1 MPPRKEE
8 RKKPAHSMP
17 IMGKDEGGKEVKAS
31 RRGGGSTPYKGR
43 STAEIREDL
52 SSKTE
57 NISRGVL

>member
-1 MPPRKEE
+1 
-8 RKKPAHSMP
+8 MP
-17 IMGKDEGGKEVKAS
+17 IMGKDEGEKEVKAS

-43 STAEIREDL
+43 STVETREDL

>member
-1 MPPRKEE
+1 
-8 RKKPAHSMP
+8 
-17 IMGKDEGGKEVKAS
+17 MGKDEGEKEVKAS

-43 STAEIREDL
+43 STVKTREDL